1 MSKGMMRLIRN
12 HGILCSRLRSRM
24 PFDEAVVPPV
34 DGDDRDP
41 MDIIDDLISRLV
53 PAGLVAAPKVGL
65 KRPDEDVLGIIFVP
79 IIAKVVDSD
88 AVDDDLDGSDD
99 DVDDGLDFIDME
111 KIDFAGQPDLL
122 QRYLFW
128 SLERD
133 LIVDRLKQIFR
144 R

>member
-1 MSKGMMRLIRN
+1 
-12 HGILCSRLRSRM
+12 M

-34 DGDDRDP
+34 GGDDRDP

-122 QRYLFW
+122 QRYLFLVIGAGP
-128 SLERD
+128 SRRPTEADIQAVTKTLAESVNQ
-133 LIVDRLKQIFR
+133 ILKSVSET
-144 R
+144 